1 MRRLWWIAA
10 AGLVMVGLAA
20 GPAYAGNAPPSEG
33 AASAPVATPSDEVP
47 MALSIRALSLG
58 QPAFT
63 DTGDLERVR
72 ASNGAGTSRWPPAS
86 THVGRGVYI
95 SVMPG
100 CIPGVDEPLLPGNSR
115 RRR

>member
-1 MRRLWWIAA
+1 MRTLWWLGIALLPVVL
-10 AGLVMVGLAA
+10 GA
-20 GPAYAGNAPPSEG
+20 GPAHAGNPPATESTG
-33 AASAPVATPSDEVP
+33 TAPVVEPQGPVP
-47 MALSIRALSLG
+47 MALSIRALSLAP
-58 QPAFT
+58 PAFT

-100 CIPGVDEPLLPGNSR
+100 CIPGVDEPAWPGTSR

>member
-1 MRRLWWIAA
+1 MRRLWWL
-10 AGLVMVGLAA
+10 GVGLLSVVVVA
-20 GPAYAGNAPPSEG
+20 GQAYAGNPPATEGTGTAP
-33 AASAPVATPSDEVP
+33 ADETQGQVP

-72 ASNGAGTSRWPPAS
+72 ASSGSGTSRWPAAS
-86 THVGRGVYI
+86 TQIGRGVYI